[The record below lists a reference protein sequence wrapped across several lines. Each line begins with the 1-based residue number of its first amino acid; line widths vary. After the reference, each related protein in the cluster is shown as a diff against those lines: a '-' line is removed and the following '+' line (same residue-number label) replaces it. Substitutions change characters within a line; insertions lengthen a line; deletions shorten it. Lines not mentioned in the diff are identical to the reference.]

1 LVCELD
7 HYQFTL
13 TKAKKCKKLQ
23 KMQNI
28 KNNKMRSHI
37 KNNNCFEFVLGQFQ
51 GQAGGRQEVGVE
63 REVQREGALPEPR
76 QDRNVRRG

>member
-1 LVCELD
+1 M
-7 HYQFTL
+7 
-13 TKAKKCKKLQ
+13 AKKCK
-23 KMQNI
+23 NA

-37 KNNNCFEFVLGQFQ
+37 NNNNCFELVPGQFQ

-76 QDRNVRRG
+76 QDRNV

>member
-1 LVCELD
+1 
-7 HYQFTL
+7 
-13 TKAKKCKKLQ
+13 
-23 KMQNI
+23 
-28 KNNKMRSHI
+28 MRSHI